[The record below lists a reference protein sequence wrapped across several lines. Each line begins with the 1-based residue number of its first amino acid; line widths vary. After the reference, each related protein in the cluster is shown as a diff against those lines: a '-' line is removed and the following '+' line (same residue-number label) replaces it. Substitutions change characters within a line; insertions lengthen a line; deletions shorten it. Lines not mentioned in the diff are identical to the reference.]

1 MIPGEIEEN
10 LYYIELFTKK
20 KIRNPLVGNHI
31 SLLKGHGYDF
41 WDHKKY
47 QFGDD
52 TRKIDWNATARM
64 GYTLIKNTH
73 EEKDI
78 DIFVMGDL
86 SNSMN
91 FVTGRH
97 SKKELLMYITAM
109 LAYSALADQ
118 MRVGFLGFS
127 DQVEIEIKP
136 KKGRAHLWSIL
147 NQLWEFTPRKH
158 TTTCVMPA
166 FEQLRQCLSR
176 MSIVFLIS
184 DFYFQEDIFNELIF
198 KQLVSKNDLI
208 PILLNDPFE
217 ENLPQGS
224 GFLRLRDLETGR
236 QQYVRLSA
244 RNRMLY
250 SENLRERHRALI
262 RQFYQFGLDFQEI
275 QTNESFYELLFSLFF
290 DEEEMRKR

>member
-1 MIPGEIEEN
+1 MIPGNIEEN

-47 QFGDD
+47 EFGDD

-97 SKKELLMYITAM
+97 SKKELLLYITAM
-109 LAYSALADQ
+109 LAYSALSDQ
-118 MRVGFLGFS
+118 MRIGFLGFT
-127 DQVEIEIKP
+127 DQVEVLIKP
-136 KKGRAHLWSIL
+136 KKGRTHLWSML
-147 NQLWEFTPRKH
+147 NQLWDFTPRKH
-158 TTTCVMPA
+158 KTTCVMPA
-166 FEQLRQCLSR
+166 FEQLRQTLSR
-176 MSIVFLIS
+176 MSIIFLIS
-184 DFYFQEDIFNELIF
+184 DFYFQENMFEELIF
-198 KQLVSKNDLI
+198 KQLVSRNDLI
-208 PILLNDPFE
+208 PILLKDPFE
-217 ENLPQGS
+217 ENLPRGN

-236 QQYVRLSA
+236 QQYVRLSGK
-244 RNRMLY
+244 NRLLY
-250 SENLRERHRALI
+250 SEHLRERHRALI

-275 QTNESFYELLFSLFF
+275 QTNEPFYELLYSLFL
-290 DEEEMRKR
+290 MRKI